1 MYDDTLKPH
10 EDLEIRAFE
19 EALFRSVDQAS
30 RGEFAAVHT
39 PEMIMARRR
48 GRPVGSA
55 KRPVTLRVDAVALE
69 RLRAS
74 GKGWQT
80 RASEALL
87 HYAMRQ
93 EVALA

>member
-39 PEMIMARRR
+39 AEMLMARRR

-87 HYAMRQ
+87 HYAMR
-93 EVALA
+93 EDVAG